1 MKYSLI
7 FILIV
12 IFKIHSTAQVV
23 VDPKGTRFS
32 IDTSQWKK
40 SGNDI
45 YNKNNGKIGIGT
57 STPSAQLHTTGDVR
71 FAGIGTS
78 NSNSKI
84 LTSDASGNITTRL
97 ASDILSASGGRTVIT
112 LNTDVINNNA
122 TANTLQDVG
131 LSFNIIAGN
140 TYRFNAIIPYT
151 SEQTNNGSRW
161 LINVGTTAPTY
172 LYYVSKY
179 SNGDL
184 NETSNWCNFISFPT
198 VCNQNSTLGSNI
210 AILNGVI
217 KASVNGT
224 IKIQFASAAKN
235 VAITAKAGAILEYW

>member
-1 MKYSLI
+1 MKYTFI
-7 FILIV
+7 IILIALFNIQSVAQTV
-12 IFKIHSTAQVV
+12 I
-23 VDPKGTRFS
+23 DPKGTKILLDS
-32 IDTSQWKK
+32 SKWKT

-45 YNKNNGKIGIGT
+45 YNKNIGKIGIGT
-57 STPSAQLHTTGDVR
+57 ASPSAQLHTTGTVR
-71 FAGIGTS
+71 LEGIGTNSS
-78 NSNSKI
+78 NTKI
-84 LTSDASGNITTRL
+84 LTADASGNITTRL
-97 ASDILSASGGRTVIT
+97 ASDILSAGSGRTVVT

-122 TANTLQDVG
+122 VGNTLQDAG
-131 LSFNIIAGN
+131 LSFNVTAGN

-161 LINVGTTAPTY
+161 LINAGTTAPTY

-184 NETSNWCNFISFPT
+184 SETSNWCNFTSFPT

-217 KASVNGT
+217 KASVNTT

-235 VAITAKAGAILEYW
+235 VAVTAKAGAILEYW